1 MAKRQLHCLDRR
13 ATVDQ
18 QGGEVVPQAVQPDA
32 LLEPEAVAETAPID
46 PAELV
51 TLAELAAEGFG
62 YGSVYVKTPRD
73 AIEELAGQLG
83 GEVVL
88 DDVGR
93 RCVSRDAARRLI
105 AEREARERRGRE
117 AQERHQAELAEL
129 AAENRPR
136 VGIPIPEG
144 LEDVDAV
151 TVLMQHEIEAETE
164 RKGARQRSMLDEMF
178 TGVTVYHPIR
188 DREEL

>member
-1 MAKRQLHCLDRR
+1 MFSSTGRKA
-13 ATVDQ
+13 
-18 QGGEVVPQAVQPDA
+18 
-32 LLEPEAVAETAPID
+32 AETIGEAAQVD

-62 YGSVYVKTPRD
+62 YGSVYVTTPRD
-73 AIEELAGQLG
+73 AIEELAGQLD

-129 AAENRPR
+129 AAQNRPGG
-136 VGIPIPEG
+136 GIPVPEG
-144 LEDVDAV
+144 LEGLDAF
-151 TVLMQHEIEAETE
+151 TVMKQHEIEAESE
-164 RKGARQRSMLDEMF
+164 RKGAYQRSTLDEMF
-178 TGVTVYHPIR
+178 TGVTVYHPIS
-188 DREEL
+188 DREEP